1 MNDDWVRWRE
11 RDKRILRGICSKLD
25 IDQDVSSLGLGNAG
39 KFSNLF
45 PDTNVLV
52 VRGSGFERPA
62 LPDGSYMYCA
72 FDQHSREVVE
82 LTPRNSALKQLL
94 HRNWDVLPQL
104 SPVSLADFILTI
116 QTVGTVYHEVL
127 TDLSDLDKEGR
138 RDEGFVL
145 NDRATR
151 LGTEMELST
160 WLDSSADELVIHALT
175 LLGWM
180 HEKQN
185 LGVTDISVLRDGNVV
200 TGKRQTV
207 CEPVFLE
214 IPWIWY

>member
-1 MNDDWVRWRE
+1 
-11 RDKRILRGICSKLD
+11 
-25 IDQDVSSLGLGNAG
+25 
-39 KFSNLF
+39 
-45 PDTNVLV
+45 
-52 VRGSGFERPA
+52 
-62 LPDGSYMYCA
+62 MYCA